1 MIAPLLSVL
10 FPPDPRKLR
19 VPPGALLLHA
29 IREGE
34 VAAVSPEPGEGWA
47 GNVREWR
54 DGRWREVRRE
64 E

>member
-1 MIAPLLSVL
+1 MIAPILSAL

-29 IREGE
+29 IRMGE
-34 VAAVSPEPGEGWA
+34 IKANGPEIAQGWA

-54 DGRWREVRRE
+54 DGRWRELVRE
-64 E
+64 